1 MQGRFGLAA
10 GAILLGLFSGA
21 CADDRNSLERGDVE
35 LQWALGPRGCED
47 AGISEI
53 IVTTD
58 AMAAGVSS
66 TGWRFDCEARQGVI
80 RDLAPGNYE
89 FRVEA
94 YADGGMLWYD
104 GTTGRVQ
111 VRPGGLT
118 VGAPVVLQATPA
130 SYSVKWTFGGP
141 LCRHVDVERI
151 SVLVFDLRGTVE
163 SMTEALCDEG
173 LVRMTLPPGEYDV
186 VVHALSEDDVLRY
199 ERVIAV
205 SLDRGEV
212 LTDEIDL
219 AQSEEAFDPADLDTL
234 AAD

>member
-1 MQGRFGLAA
+1 MQGRFGLVV
-10 GAILLGLFSGA
+10 GALAVGMLSGA
-21 CADDRNSLERGDVE
+21 CADDRSSLERGDVE
-35 LQWALGPRGCED
+35 LQWALGPRGCEG
-47 AGISEI
+47 AGISEV

-58 AMAAGVSS
+58 VMAAGVSS

-80 RDLAPGNYE
+80 RDLAPGNYD
-89 FRVEA
+89 FRIEA

-118 VGAPVVLQATPA
+118 VGAPVVMEATPA

-141 LCRHVDVERI
+141 LCRHVDVDRV

-163 SMTEALCDEG
+163 TMAEAPCDEG
-173 LVRMTLPPGEYDV
+173 LVRMTLPPGDYDV
-186 VVHALSEDDVLRY
+186 VVHALSEDDVLRF
-199 ERVIAV
+199 EQVVAV
-205 SLDRGEV
+205 SLERGEV

-219 AQSEEAFDPADLDTL
+219 AQTNESIDPGELDEL